1 MDILERMLAKGGMV
15 MPPPHGPR
23 SQGGVDVVALEDERR
38 VQSLP
43 LLVVPEPEPGTRVEA
58 VVADSPILTAL
69 VAFHE
74 EGLRACGTERMD
86 AARSKWVRDIKG
98 DYHGL
103 RLAGK
108 RPWPEFY
115 GAIVSGGLRKPDC
128 EAIYNLRGIA
138 VVTAEC
144 FPYEIGG
151 APLETVVIDGYTG
164 ACCTLESLCVAEP
177 YDSSDDKG
185 VRAAA
190 AAMFL
195 NPVGSL
201 ATLLS
206 KMATRASGS
215 VHCGRV
221 PPSAP

>member
-1 MDILERMLAKGGMV
+1 MDILERLLAKGGTV

-43 LLVVPEPEPGTRVEA
+43 LLEVPEPVEGTRVED

-74 EGLRACGTERMD
+74 EGLRACGVDRVD
-86 AARSKWVRDIKG
+86 AARSKWVRDIKE
-98 DYHGL
+98 DYQGL

-108 RPWPEFY
+108 RPWPEFF
-115 GAIVSGGLRKPDC
+115 GALVSGGLRKPDC

-138 VVTAEC
+138 VVKHEC

-151 APLETVVIDGYTG
+151 ASLNTAVIDGLTG
-164 ACCTLESLCVAEP
+164 ASCTLGSLCVLV
-177 YDSSDDKG
+177 DFDRTDDKA
-185 VRAAA
+185 VRVAA

-195 NPVGSL
+195 NPVGPL
-201 ATLLS
+201 TTLLS
-206 KMATRASGS
+206 KIATRASG
-215 VHCGRV
+215 GGMAR
-221 PPSAP
+221 AP